1 MTSASSSASPST
13 ARRTAALICAV
24 EALVMGVF
32 GVYALVRLAGG
43 GLDDP
48 MRVFTEGVLVL
59 LFAAGAALLA
69 KLWLGTSGWPG
80 TPTVVW
86 HVLLIPVAW
95 GMWESRQYLICAALS
110 LAIVASIWAAV
121 TAGAEATAAA
131 QDSAAAERADDGELS

>member
-1 MTSASSSASPST
+1 VTSASLPTSPST
-13 ARRTAALICAV
+13 ARRTAAIICGV
-24 EALVMGVF
+24 EALVMAVF
-32 GVYALVRLAGG
+32 GLYAIVRFVGG

-48 MRVFTEGVLVL
+48 IRVLTEGLLVL

-69 KLWLGTSGWPG
+69 KLWLGRSGWPG

-95 GMWESRQYLICAALS
+95 GMWESKQYLICAALA
-110 LAIVASIWAAV
+110 LAIVAAIWAAV

-131 QDSAAAERADDGELS
+131 EREGSDLS